1 MNTKSLAGKVVAA
14 LVTDGFEESELVSPL
29 DAISQAGGDCHI
41 VSPKVEFVLGWS
53 GDQWGEEFGIDM
65 HLPKAKHE
73 VYDALLLP
81 GGVLNPDS
89 LRTDK
94 DAIAFVKHFFEEGK
108 PVAAICHGLWTLIN
122 AGVVRGRT
130 VTSVESVRVDLENAG
145 ATWKD
150 EEVIVDSGLVTSRT
164 PDDLPA
170 FNEKLVEVF
179 AAGKLVPTENTRGS
193 AFAAGAG

>member
-1 MNTKSLAGKVVAA
+1 MNTKSLARKVVAA
-14 LVTDGFEESELVSPL
+14 LVTDGFEEIELISPM
-29 DAISQAGGDCHI
+29 DAISRAGGDCHI
-41 VSPKVEFVLGWS
+41 VSPKAEFVLGWT
-53 GDQWGEEFGIDM
+53 GDQWGEEFGIDV
-65 HLPKAKHE
+65 HLPKAE
-73 VYDALLLP
+73 PESYDALLLP

-89 LRTDK
+89 LRTDE

-130 VTSVESVRVDLENAG
+130 VTSVESVRIDLENAG

-150 EEVIVDSGLVTSRT
+150 EEVIVDNGLVTSRT
-164 PDDLPA
+164 PDDLRA
-170 FNEKLVEVF
+170 FNEKLVQVF
-179 AAGKLVPTENTRGS
+179 AAGMLAPNENSRGS